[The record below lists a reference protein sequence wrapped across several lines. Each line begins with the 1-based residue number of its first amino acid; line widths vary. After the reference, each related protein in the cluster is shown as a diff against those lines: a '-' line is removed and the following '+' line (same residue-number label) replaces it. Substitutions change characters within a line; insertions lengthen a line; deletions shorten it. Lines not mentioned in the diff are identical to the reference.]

1 MLNEPMSNSA
11 KNYFILLK
19 WWLSK
24 FTHTNMHAYVFIAM
38 KWGFSSFCRFD
49 MKLIKN
55 TFITNSQPTI
65 VLVECSTIADQVLHY
80 FCEVSHM
87 LANCAMLNDV
97 MRKSRSQTSNH
108 TPLHTHTHSQIIS
121 WISLFFKNITS
132 FSPHE
137 NFTIKSHFNTMAMIQ
152 YKKQPICVF
161 LLMVLLVIAIFF
173 IHMVKNRRRIIIR
186 IQLTSLI
193 RFLSRI
199 VIFTILIETIVWA
212 DVFVLQLSGFISRLW
227 TIPRST
233 E

>member
-1 MLNEPMSNSA
+1 MTFKIHTYKYTRVRIHRNEMRFFIFPSLRYETH
-11 KNYFILLK
+11 KKYFYHQLTADDCFG
-19 WWLSK
+19 WM
-24 FTHTNMHAYVFIAM
+24 FNNCR
-38 KWGFSSFCRFD
+38 SSFALFLLSFSYGCQ
-49 MKLIKN
+49 LCN
-55 TFITNSQPTI
+55 
-65 VLVECSTIADQVLHY
+65 VERCDEKVK
-80 FCEVSHM
+80 E
-87 LANCAMLNDV
+87 
-97 MRKSRSQTSNH
+97 SNIES
-108 TPLHTHTHSQIIS
+108 HTHTYTQIIS
-121 WISLFFKNITS
+121 WICLFFKNIFL

-137 NFTIKSHFNTMAMIQ
+137 NFTIKSNFNTMAMIQ